1 MTDIFFLA
9 LRGNATLT
17 GSPAVEFGLNIRLG
31 EGEPWRAT
39 VDHHTHCT
47 TVRFAPGRN
56 AKEMPKGVAHTLA
69 PSSPASFFR
78 VFRGSIRCGWGRVK
92 RGRRRAGYCTCR
104 ALNVISREAGSAR
117 S

>member
-31 EGEPWRAT
+31 EGEPWRAAI
-39 VDHHTHCT
+39 DHHTHCT

-69 PSSPASFFR
+69 PSSPASCF
-78 VFRGSIRCGWGRVK
+78 
-92 RGRRRAGYCTCR
+92 
-104 ALNVISREAGSAR
+104 
-117 S
+117 

>member
-17 GSPAVEFGLNIRLG
+17 GPPAVEFGLNIRLG
-31 EGEPWRAT
+31 EGEPWRAAI
-39 VDHHTHCT
+39 DYHTHCT

-69 PSSPASFFR
+69 PSSPASLLR
-78 VFRGSIRCGWGRVK
+78 SVLGGAYAVVRGVSSAAADVQGI
-92 RGRRRAGYCTCR
+92 
-104 ALNVISREAGSAR
+104 ALATLL
-117 S
+117 